1 MANKVKTPWYKPIL
15 DFIDRRFNGS
25 FSAFLITLF
34 GVMSIFFAGL
44 FIVGLLNSVNVG
56 EKVESTTTYSE
67 SSTVVP
73 VYTHYN
79 EGTDN
84 FNKVIADLEFYNTK
98 PEKIEVTRFV
108 MTSPNKGYDRT
119 YSLIDG
125 KDAESLYYHTSD
137 YVLLPFEKTF
147 QSLLGITDE
156 DKNENKG
163 TLIFYNKV
171 ERTYTSKPVKGMNLS
186 RKSSKGEAESYYSR
200 KYEGYQGAPKPVY
213 FYSPTVEL
221 VAYKD
226 GTYEWK
232 SNDNWQ
238 LDNEAELQ
246 SYISS
251 SPKKKD

>member
-1 MANKVKTPWYKPIL
+1 MSNKVKAPWYKQIWE
-15 DFIDRRFNGS
+15 FYKQGFTGGFGS
-25 FSAFLITLF
+25 FLMVLLSVWVI
-34 GVMSIFFAGL
+34 
-44 FIVGLLNSVNVG
+44 FIVILIAYGIFTGNSKDNI
-56 EKVESTTTYSE
+56 ESTTTYSE

-73 VYTHYN
+73 VYTHAK
-79 EGTDN
+79 EGSDDFT
-84 FNKVIADLEFYNTK
+84 KVIADLEFYNTK
-98 PEKIEVTRFV
+98 PEKTEVTRFV
-108 MTSPNKGYDRT
+108 KTSINRGHEET
-119 YSLIDG
+119 YSLING
-125 KDAESLYYHTSD
+125 KDAESLYYHVGGSPIGFIESMFN
-137 YVLLPFEKTF
+137 YLL
-147 QSLLGITDE
+147 E
-156 DKNENKG
+156 DSKEDIG
-163 TLIFYNKV
+163 TLIFYNKS
-171 ERTYTSKPVKGMNLS
+171 ERTYTSKPIRGMKLS

-251 SPKKKD
+251 SPKKED

>member
-98 PEKIEVTRFV
+98 PEKTEVTQFV
-108 MTSPNKGYDRT
+108 MTSVKRGYERT
-119 YSLIDG
+119 YSLIDD
-125 KDAESLYYHTSD
+125 KDAESLYYHAHGSA
-137 YVLLPFEKTF
+137 LLPFEATF
-147 QSLLGITDE
+147 QYILGITDE
-156 DKNENKG
+156 DKNGNKG
-163 TLIFYNKV
+163 TLIFYNKS
-171 ERTYTSKPVKGMNLS
+171 EKTYTSKPIKGIKLS
-186 RKSSKGEAESYYSR
+186 RKSSKGEAESYYTR
-200 KYEGYQGAPKPVY
+200 KYEGYEGAPKPVY
-213 FYSPTVEL
+213 SYSPTVEL

-232 SNDNWQ
+232 SHDNWK

-251 SPKKKD
+251 SPKKED